1 MFEIV
6 DLKKKYGN
14 KKAIDGISFDLHG
27 GELCGFVGGN
37 GAGKSTLIKIATGV
51 IGFDSGNVI
60 LDGISIKDKPV
71 DFKKYISYVP
81 DIPYMYDYM
90 SPKAF
95 WNFILDVYDVDCLIG
110 EETVKRYIELFDM
123 YGYIDQPISSLS
135 KGMRQKVALVSAFIH
150 PAKVYIFDEP
160 FSGLDPKSILILK
173 NILKEK
179 IDNKC
184 CILFSTHL
192 LDVAEKICNRI
203 IAIKE
208 GKIISD
214 ETCICSERKGY
225 DSLEK
230 HLIGMMYDE

>member
-37 GAGKSTLIKIATGV
+37 GAGKSTFIKIATGV
-51 IGFDSGNVI
+51 IGFDAGDVI
-60 LDGISIKDKPV
+60 LDGISIKEKPV
-71 DFKKYISYVP
+71 DFKKNISYVP
-81 DIPYMYDYM
+81 DVPYMYDYM
-90 SPKAF
+90 SPMAF
-95 WNFILDVYDVDCLIG
+95 WEFILDVYDVDCLIG
-110 EETVKRYIELFDM
+110 EKTVERYIELFDM
-123 YGYIDQPISSLS
+123 DDYINQPISSLS

-160 FSGLDPKSILILK
+160 FSGLDPKSILVLK

-179 IDNKC
+179 IDDKC

-214 ETCICSERKGY
+214 ETYACSERNVY

-230 HLIGMMYDE
+230 HLIGMMYDD

>member
-37 GAGKSTLIKIATGV
+37 GAGKSTFIKIATGV
-51 IGFDSGNVI
+51 IGFDAGDVI
-60 LDGISIKDKPV
+60 LDGISIKEKPV
-71 DFKKYISYVP
+71 DFKKHISYVP
-81 DIPYMYDYM
+81 DVPYMYDYM
-90 SPKAF
+90 SPMAF
-95 WNFILDVYDVDCLIG
+95 WEFILDVYDVDCLIG
-110 EETVKRYIELFDM
+110 EKTVERYIELFDM
-123 YGYIDQPISSLS
+123 DEYINQPISSLS

-160 FSGLDPKSILILK
+160 FSGLDPKSILVLK

-179 IDNKC
+179 IDDKC

-214 ETCICSERKGY
+214 ETYACSERNVY

-230 HLIGMMYDE
+230 HLIGMMYDD

>member
-51 IGFDSGNVI
+51 IGFDAGDVI
-60 LDGISIKDKPV
+60 LDGISIKEKPV
-71 DFKKYISYVP
+71 DFKKHISYLP
-81 DIPYMYDYM
+81 DVPYMYDYM
-90 SPKAF
+90 SPMAF
-95 WNFILDVYDVDCLIG
+95 WEFILDVYDVDCLIG
-110 EETVKRYIELFDM
+110 EKTVERYIELFDM
-123 YGYIDQPISSLS
+123 NDYINQPISSLS

-160 FSGLDPKSILILK
+160 FSGLDPKSILVLK

-179 IDNKC
+179 IDDKC

-214 ETCICSERKGY
+214 ETYACSEKNVY

-230 HLIGMMYDE
+230 YLIGMMYDD

>member
-14 KKAIDGISFDLHG
+14 KKAIDGISFDFHA
-27 GELCGFVGGN
+27 GELCGVVGGN
-37 GAGKSTLIKIATGV
+37 GAGKSTFIKIATGV
-51 IGFDSGNVI
+51 IGFDAGDVI
-60 LDGISIKDKPV
+60 LDGISIKEKPV
-71 DFKKYISYVP
+71 DFKKHISYVP
-81 DIPYMYDYM
+81 DVPYMYDYM
-90 SPKAF
+90 SPMAF
-95 WNFILDVYDVDCLIG
+95 WEFILDVYDVDCLIG
-110 EETVKRYIELFDM
+110 EKTVERYIELFDM
-123 YGYIDQPISSLS
+123 DDYINQPISSLS

-160 FSGLDPKSILILK
+160 FSGLDPKSILVLK

-179 IDNKC
+179 IDDKC

-214 ETCICSERKGY
+214 ETYACSERNVY

-230 HLIGMMYDE
+230 HLIGMMYDD

>member
-37 GAGKSTLIKIATGV
+37 GAGKSTFIKIATGV
-51 IGFDSGNVI
+51 IGFDAGDVI
-60 LDGISIKDKPV
+60 LDGISIKEKPV
-71 DFKKYISYVP
+71 DFKKHISYVP
-81 DIPYMYDYM
+81 DVPYMYDYM
-90 SPKAF
+90 SPMAF
-95 WNFILDVYDVDCLIG
+95 WEFILDVYDVDCLIG
-110 EETVKRYIELFDM
+110 EKTVERYIELFDM
-123 YGYIDQPISSLS
+123 DYYINQPISSLS

-160 FSGLDPKSILILK
+160 FSGLDPKSILVLK

-179 IDNKC
+179 IDDKC

-214 ETCICSERKGY
+214 ETYACSERNVY

-230 HLIGMMYDE
+230 HLIGMMYDD